1 MNRTDTLLARK
12 YKLEL
17 MFINNTNLNKAI
29 RIQNLLNKIAYEK
42 L

>member
-1 MNRTDTLLARK
+1 MNRADTLMARK

-17 MFINNTNLNKAI
+17 MFINNTDLKKAI
-29 RIQNLLNKIAYEK
+29 RIDNLLNKIDYEK